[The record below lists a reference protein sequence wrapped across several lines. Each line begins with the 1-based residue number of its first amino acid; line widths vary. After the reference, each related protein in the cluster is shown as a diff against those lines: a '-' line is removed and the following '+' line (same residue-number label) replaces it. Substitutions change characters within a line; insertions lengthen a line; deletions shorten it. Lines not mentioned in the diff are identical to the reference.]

1 MQHASLDRIDRRIL
15 AELQKDGRLTNHEL
29 AEKVGLSPSPCLR
42 RTKRLEEAGVISR
55 YAAIVNAGA
64 IGLEI
69 VAFVRVSLERQ
80 QAANLD
86 AFEQAVTAWPE
97 VQECYLMTGESDY
110 QLRVVA
116 TDLARYEFFLRER
129 LSRTPGVAKI
139 QSSLAFRPVVS
150 RTELPVPPNED
161 VRRWRNS
168 GVGRADEPA

>member
-1 MQHASLDRIDRRIL
+1 METILPKVGLDRIDRRIL
-15 AELQKDGRLTNHEL
+15 AELQKDGRLTNHDL

-55 YAAIVNAGA
+55 YAAILDAST

-80 QAANLD
+80 QAAHLD
-86 AFEQAVTAWPE
+86 AFEQAVAAWPE
-97 VQECYLMTGESDY
+97 VQECYLMTGEADY

-116 TDLARYEFFLRER
+116 TDLARYEAFLRER

-139 QSSLAFRPVVS
+139 QSSLAFRPIVL
-150 RTELPVPPNED
+150 RTELPVP
-161 VRRWRNS
+161 S
-168 GVGRADEPA
+168 ADGAR